1 MNWEVIL
8 GNALREAVGPQAGW
22 FALLAI
28 GLNVHYGYTGLYNF
42 GQIGFALAGA
52 YGVGI
57 GVATF
62 GWSLWF
68 ALFLGILL
76 PVLMALLL
84 GVPTLRLRGDYF
96 AITTIAVAEILRLV
110 VRSNTMTDITGGPF
124 GLQGVA
130 VEFQRLNPFS
140 SSLNIWGTWTYL
152 PVQLWSGLVTWIVV
166 AIVTLLV
173 FLLMRSPWGRIM
185 KSIREDEDAVRS
197 LGKNVYWYKMQSLI
211 LGGVIGGLG
220 GIMLTLQTST
230 VTDTAFFPRQT
241 FFAYAILI
249 IGGAATTWGP
259 VVGTAIFWF
268 LFQGLSSF
276 LREADRVGVLPE
288 FMGGAENIGATA
300 IGLIGVGVMV
310 LIVYRP
316 EGIFGNR
323 RELALGR

>member
-22 FALLAI
+22 FALMAI

-68 ALFLGILL
+68 ALFLGILF

-130 VEFQRLNPFS
+130 RDFQRLNPFDGPLS
-140 SSLNIWGTWTYL
+140 IWSTWTYL
-152 PVQLWSGLVTWIVV
+152 PVQLWSGLVTWVVV

-230 VTDTAFFPRQT
+230 VTDTSFFPRQT

-259 VVGTAIFWF
+259 VVGTMIFWF
-268 LFQGLSSF
+268 LFQGLSSL

-288 FMGGAENIGATA
+288 FMGGAENIGAMA

-310 LIVYRP
+310 LIVFRP